1 MESILTSIKKLLGIA
16 EEYEHFDA
24 DIIMH
29 INSVFMTLTQLGVGP
44 SGGFYIEDEQ
54 TVWTDY
60 IPDMTKLQAVKTYIY
75 LKVRLLFDPS
85 SLGSATLA
93 AYERQIQ
100 ELEWRLN
107 MAVETSDEEM
117 TYPNTNIPNS
127 VDGVVVD
134 CLKLNVRSKPDA
146 SSEIVTVLAAGAK
159 VTVDTSKTSGEW
171 YFVYTADGIKGYCL
185 KTNIRVYL

>member
-1 MESILTSIKKLLGIA
+1 MDSILTSIKKLLGIA

-44 SGGFYIEDEQ
+44 SEGFYINDEE
-54 TVWTDY
+54 TIWTDF
-60 IPDMTKLQAVKTYIY
+60 IPDQNKLQAVKTYMY

-93 AYERQIQ
+93 SYERQIQ

-107 MAVETSDEEM
+107 LGVETKAFNE
-117 TYPNTNIPNS
+117 N
-127 VDGVVVD
+127 
-134 CLKLNVRSKPDA
+134 
-146 SSEIVTVLAAGAK
+146 
-159 VTVDTSKTSGEW
+159 
-171 YFVYTADGIKGYCL
+171 
-185 KTNIRVYL
+185 